1 MFIDW
6 TVPLLIGLV
15 GGPLSVIVK
24 IWYKKKNTGT
34 SKFADNGTYVRDD
47 SLYSYN
53 DPAPKSVEK
62 DTKDNN
68 KNNS

>member
-6 TVPLLIGLV
+6 TVPLLIGVV
-15 GGPLSVIVK
+15 GGPLAILVK
-24 IWYKKKNTGT
+24 FWYKKKEGST

-47 SLYSYN
+47 SLYSYD
-53 DPAPKSVEK
+53 DPKPSSTEGTGT
-62 DTKDNN
+62 D

>member
-6 TVPLLIGLV
+6 TVPLLIGVV
-15 GGPLSVIVK
+15 GGPLAVIVK
-24 IWYKKKNTGT
+24 FWYKKKEGGT

-47 SLYSYN
+47 SLYSY
-53 DPAPKSVEK
+53 DDSRPSSTEESGV
-62 DTKDNN
+62 DN

>member
-6 TVPLLIGLV
+6 TVPLLIALV
-15 GGPLSVIVK
+15 VGPLSIIIK
-24 IWYKKKNTGT
+24 FWYKKKDGST

-47 SLYSYN
+47 SLYSYEES
-53 DPAPKSVEK
+53 DLSLSEGKYK
-62 DTKDNN
+62 DS

>member
-6 TVPLLIGLV
+6 TVPLLIGIV
-15 GGPLSVIVK
+15 GGPLAVIVK
-24 IWYKKKNTGT
+24 VWYKKKPADQS

-47 SLYSYN
+47 SLYSYDDAEETTDKN
-53 DPAPKSVEK
+53 DE
-62 DTKDNN
+62 